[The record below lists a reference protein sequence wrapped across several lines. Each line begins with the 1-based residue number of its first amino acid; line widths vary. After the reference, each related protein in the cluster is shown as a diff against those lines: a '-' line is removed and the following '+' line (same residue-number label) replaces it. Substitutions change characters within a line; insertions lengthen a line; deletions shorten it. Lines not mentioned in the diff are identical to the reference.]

1 MRSCIGSERKEKER
15 RVAGGVPVAVFQ
27 LLSRIVFRHTR
38 QVKYV
43 SKIRRKE
50 RIMAVN
56 FHFKS
61 WLLCPG
67 KGNFKQSTLRVARL
81 FLSSPLSSLLLR
93 HSLTGFLSQRSQLRT
108 ALTKGKRKKEKEGES
123 FGQHPSQG
131 LSSWFSLSFSRFQ

>member
-61 WLLCPG
+61 WLLALG
-67 KGNFKQSTLRVARL
+67 REI
-81 FLSSPLSSLLLR
+81 SSSRRYEWLGYSSHLPSLPSFYGTHLL
-93 HSLTGFLSQRSQLRT
+93 
-108 ALTKGKRKKEKEGES
+108 A
-123 FGQHPSQG
+123 
-131 LSSWFSLSFSRFQ
+131 FSLNDHN